1 MSNLC
6 SVNYALKKN
15 NYEKRRSSRNY
26 IYICIW
32 RERLYLKEIMDD
44 LHSDTQSAYQAMVY
58 IVT

>member
-1 MSNLC
+1 MHSKRITM
-6 SVNYALKKN
+6 KK
-15 NYEKRRSSRNY
+15 EEVVETIY